1 MDFTNREIA
10 AYLWLGGV
18 LTFMLVWKPDVR
30 RSFIGVFR
38 ALAQPKLL
46 ILFSSATI
54 YITLCVIFFASV
66 GLWTQDNLKTTIV
79 WVLSFVFVSLFET
92 TRISSAVEE
101 QTFFIKLARDTVA
114 VTGVLTFIVELQSFS
129 LMIELAL
136 FPLLTV
142 VYLLHLVAERDPKF
156 EPAKKLL
163 SGILMVAGGWL
174 FLSSLYMTLS
184 DIPKVASLNTLR
196 EFGVPILLS
205 LVFLPFL
212 YAFLLLVTYEN
223 AFVRLQW
230 QIPDEKLRQRAT
242 WEALFR
248 FGPRLHLLRK
258 WAANVAQSH
267 PTNLGE
273 LRRSFNET
281 IIATKRE
288 ASPPFVKASE
298 GWSPYRAKDFLKHHE
313 LATRDYHHSFGDEW
327 FAGSSYLELGD
338 GLPLRNNLAYY
349 VAGTERAAISLKL
362 CLNVNRPNERDMA
375 EARFVEMGRTLL
387 EASLGT
393 AAAESAV
400 HTLFALQ
407 PREIRIGARL
417 VLLTHEQ
424 WDSGIP
430 GGYSRSLEIR
440 HEG

>member
-30 RSFIGVFR
+30 RAFIRVIR
-38 ALAQPKLL
+38 VLAQPKLI
-46 ILFSSATI
+46 ILFGSAGI
-54 YITLCVIFFASV
+54 YISLCVILFASA
-66 GLWTQDNLKTTIV
+66 GLWTSENLKTTILWAV
-79 WVLSFVFVSLFET
+79 SFVFVSLSET
-92 TRISSAVEE
+92 TRVESANEE
-101 QTFFIKLARDTVA
+101 QAFFTKLVRDTVA

-129 LMIELAL
+129 LAIELVT
-136 FPLLTV
+136 FPLVTI
-142 VYLLHLVAERDPKF
+142 VYLLHWVAETDTKL

-163 SGILMVAGGWL
+163 SGILMVVGGWL
-174 FLSSLYMTLS
+174 LLSSLYMTFS

-230 QIPDEKLRQRAT
+230 QIPDEKLRRRAK

-258 WAANVAQSH
+258 WAANVAQSR

-281 IIATKRE
+281 IIVTKRE

-313 LATRDYHHSFGDEW
+313 LATRDYHRSFGDEW
-327 FAGSSYLELGD
+327 FAGSSYLELGSEFP
-338 GLPLRNNLAYY
+338 LPNNLAYY
-349 VAGTERAAISLKL
+349 VTGTEHAATSLKL
-362 CLNVNRPNERDMA
+362 CLNVNRADERDMA
-375 EARFVEMGRTLL
+375 EARFVEVGSTLL
-387 EASLGT
+387 DASLGT
-393 AAAESAV
+393 AAAEPAI